1 MFAGGISV
9 NINLI
14 YEEQK
19 ELKGIRLC
27 AIWLQKVMC
36 YLPLVQSSHKKN
48 TSLKPQTSKNLFRP
62 VKICD
67 GLVEFK
73 HDYRETRVWNSDS
86 G

>member
-36 YLPLVQSSHKKN
+36 YLPLVQSSHKK
-48 TSLKPQTSKNLFRP
+48 TLVWSPRL
-62 VKICD
+62 VKI
-67 GLVEFK
+67 
-73 HDYRETRVWNSDS
+73 YSDQWKFVM